1 MIYLNY
7 NDGCPISFEALDTY
21 NRASK
26 EYRFNFNNIDEIIKA
41 SAKEVANLFSVM
53 ESEIIFTSGVI
64 EANNLAL
71 VGTALANQSKG
82 NHIIVSKLE
91 SKPFYKICDY
101 LTSIGFEVSYVN
113 NDKDG
118 LIDFDDLRNLVNEKT
133 ILVSISGVN
142 GNMGVRQPLKMIRQ
156 IIKKVNPNTFLHS
169 DLSNAIGRV
178 GVNFYDVDLATVSSN
193 MVFGPT
199 GIGVLYRSESVKI
212 SPLLYG
218 SYMSCFEKSITLID
232 AFKVALK
239 NSLLELEKKERFITL
254 LNEKIIKSLDRM
266 PRIVLNKT
274 NYSIPQTINLSI
286 PNNAAMLIFKYLEEK
301 DIIVH
306 YEEGLDTS
314 VMAVYQDKKR
324 ATNTL
329 IISISYKTTT
339 DEVNLFINELINA
352 YNKYCN

>member
-7 NDGCPISFEALDTY
+7 NDGCPISFEALDAY

-26 EYRFNFNNIDEIIKA
+26 DYKFVLSDTEIIKI
-41 SAKEVANLFSVM
+41 SAKEIANLFNVM

-71 VGTALANQSKG
+71 VGTALANQARG

-101 LTSIGFEVSYVN
+101 LTSIGFEISYVN
-113 NDKDG
+113 NDQDG
-118 LIDFDDLRNLVNEKT
+118 LIDFDDLRSLVKEST

-142 GNMGVRQPLKMIRQ
+142 ANMGIRQPLKMIRQ
-156 IIKKVNPNTFLHS
+156 IIKKENPNTLLHS
-169 DLSNAIGRV
+169 DLSNAIGKV
-178 GVNFYDVDLATVSSN
+178 GVNFYDVDLASVSSN

-212 SPLLYG
+212 SPLTYG
-218 SYMSCFEKSITLID
+218 SYVSCFEKSITLID
-232 AFKVALK
+232 SFKVALK
-239 NSLLELEKKERFITL
+239 NSLLELEKKERFISL
-254 LNEKIIKSLDRM
+254 LNEKIVKALDRM
-266 PRIVLNKT
+266 PLITLNKT
-274 NYSIPQTINLSI
+274 NYSVPQIINLSI
-286 PNNAAMLIFKYLEEK
+286 PSNAAILIAKYLEEK

-306 YEEGLDTS
+306 LEEGLDTS

-329 IISISYKTTT
+329 IISLSYKTTT
-339 DEVNLFINELINA
+339 DEINTFTNELLNA